1 MIKAFYASKIW
12 AFWAYGGLTLLIS
25 SLYVQVQFTVA
36 FNSWYGRFYNLLQTS
51 DNFKDNAEEG
61 ITQFYEHILS
71 TSYIENGFS
80 GDPSF
85 CVIVFPYIVLAV
97 FTSWFTR
104 IYGLRWRQAITFNY
118 IPRWRTVKQEIE
130 GASQRIQ
137 EDCNRFARIVES
149 LGLQIVRA
157 IMTLIAFIPILWGLS
172 DSVQVPFLKDING
185 NLVWVALIVS
195 LGGIIISW
203 FVGWFLPGLEY
214 NNQKVEAAFRKD
226 LVLGEDNKKDYAQP
240 EKLWELF
247 LGIRFNYQRLYL
259 HYGYFDGWMNF
270 YDQFMIIVP
279 YLVVGPGLFT
289 GLITL
294 GTVVQVSN
302 AFQRVHGGFA
312 LFLHNWTTITEL
324 RSIWKRLS
332 EFEAN
337 LTKYENADLSETE
350 QQK

>member
-1 MIKAFYASKIW
+1 MIKAFFATKVW
-12 AFWAYGGLTLLIS
+12 TLWAYGGLTVLVI

-51 DNFKDNAEEG
+51 ADYKDKAEEG
-61 ITQFYEHILS
+61 IALFYGHILS
-71 TSYIENGFS
+71 PAYIQNGFS
-80 GDPSF
+80 GEPSF
-85 CVIVFPYIVLAV
+85 SVIVFPYIVIAV
-97 FTSWFTR
+97 FTGWFTR

-118 IPRWRTVKQEIE
+118 IPRWRNVTTEIE

-172 DSVQVPFLKDING
+172 DSVQVPFLKDIEG
-185 NLVWVALIVS
+185 SLVWVALTVS
-195 LGGIIISW
+195 IGGIMISW
-203 FVGWFLPGLEY
+203 FVGWYLPGLEY

-259 HYGYFDGWMNF
+259 HYGYFDCWMHF
-270 YDQFMIIVP
+270 YDQIMIIVP

-332 EFEAN
+332 EFEKN
-337 LTKYENADLSETE
+337 LNKYETKPSLEKSF
-350 QQK
+350 